1 MTLPKGWLAADKNFL
16 ALGEPWCHPGEAGVY
31 VLPAPYEYT
40 SSYIRG
46 SDRGPSAIITASQ
59 QVELYD
65 ETLGTE
71 PYKAWGGVATAVPLK
86 LGRRVD
92 KAAVDAIE
100 AYVAPHVHPD
110 RLCVTLTGEH
120 TGALGAIRAH
130 AKKFPDMCVVQID
143 AHGDLRQAYQ
153 DNPYSHASVMARVV
167 EDGLPLVQVGIRSIS
182 PEEIA
187 LIHATKTIS
196 TFFANRICDPSGPY
210 GGQATRWVPE
220 VVKACRGP
228 VYLTFDCDGLDASL
242 VPALGT
248 PEPGG
253 LGWYD
258 TLTLITALAN
268 GPGII
273 GMDISEI
280 APITG
285 YVAPEFTVA
294 RLIYRILGRI
304 RAGQELRQRRQSEKD
319 RSRAARPL
327 PRTSQPVQ
335 RLHAKS

>member
-1 MTLPKGWLAADKNFL
+1 MALPAGWLGVDENFL
-16 ALGEPWCHPGEAGVY
+16 GLDEPWCHPDRAGVR
-31 VLPAPYEYT
+31 VLPAPYEHT
-40 SSYIRG
+40 SSYIPG
-46 SDRGPSAIITASQ
+46 SDRGPSAIIEASQ

-65 ETLGTE
+65 ETLDRE
-71 PYKAWGGVATAVPLK
+71 PYREWGGVATAMPLD
-86 LGRRVD
+86 LGGKVD
-92 KAAVDAIE
+92 RAAVEAIE
-100 AYVAPHVHPD
+100 AFVQPHVGEG
-110 RLCVTLTGEH
+110 RFALTLTGEH

-130 AKKFPDMCVVQID
+130 AKRYPDLCVVQID

-153 DNPYSHASVMARVV
+153 GNPFSHASVMARVV

-187 LIHATKTIS
+187 LLAKTESVS
-196 TFFANRICDPSGPY
+196 TFFAAKILDPSGPY
-210 GGQATRWVPE
+210 EGRAARWVPE

-258 TLTLITALAN
+258 TLTLVTALAD
-268 GPGII
+268 GPGIV
-273 GMDISEI
+273 GMDVSEI
-280 APITG
+280 APIEG
-285 YVAPEFTVA
+285 FAAPQFAVA

-304 RAGQELRQRRQSEKD
+304 RAGRR
-319 RSRAARPL
+319 
-327 PRTSQPVQ
+327 
-335 RLHAKS
+335 